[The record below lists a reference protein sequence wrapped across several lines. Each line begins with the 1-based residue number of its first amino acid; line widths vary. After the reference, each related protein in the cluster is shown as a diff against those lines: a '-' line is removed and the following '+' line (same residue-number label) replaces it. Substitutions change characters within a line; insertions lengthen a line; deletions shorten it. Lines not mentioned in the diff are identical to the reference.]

1 MELPPETKAPLPTR
15 AEGAGRVHAQQRSA
29 ASGVGHIAVPSS
41 ETVIPHSNAIFHT
54 IPKQDP
60 QLEIQ
65 IPQRNNIHTLHSPL
79 GDG

>member
-1 MELPPETKAPLPTR
+1 MDLPPETKAPLPTR
-15 AEGAGRVHAQQRSA
+15 AEGAGRLHAQQRSA
-29 ASGVGHIAVPSS
+29 ASGVGHIAVPSL
-41 ETVIPHSNAIFHT
+41 ETAIPHSNVILHT

-65 IPQRNNIHTLHSPL
+65 IPQRSNIHTLRSLL